1 MEDVKWFAD
10 VGKDDVSIVGGKGA
24 SLGEMSKA
32 GIPVPP
38 GFVVTAQA
46 YQEFVSQVQS
56 ELMSKLA
63 GLDVEDSEKLDKI
76 AVECQQIILG
86 CNLDNEVK
94 HAISDSYVEL
104 GKGYVA
110 VRSSATAEDL
120 PEASFA
126 GQQSTFLNVK
136 GKKDVLQAVVEC
148 FASLF
153 TARAIY
159 YREKN
164 NFKHDEVLIA
174 VVVQKMVESAKA
186 GVLFTVNPV
195 TKDRKEM
202 VIEGSFGLGELVV
215 AGQITPDTYLVSRE
229 GEVKDITIGSKKKG
243 LFLENGKNVEKELE
257 NSDEQVLNEEELKVI
272 SEMGVA
278 IEKHYGSP
286 QDIEWCI
293 EDNEL
298 FIVQS
303 RPITTL

>member
-1 MEDVKWFAD
+1 
-10 VGKDDVSIVGGKGA
+10 
-24 SLGEMSKA
+24 
-32 GIPVPP
+32 
-38 GFVVTAQA
+38 
-46 YQEFVSQVQS
+46 
-56 ELMSKLA
+56 
-63 GLDVEDSEKLDKI
+63 
-76 AVECQQIILG
+76 
-86 CNLDNEVK
+86 
-94 HAISDSYVEL
+94 
-104 GKGYVA
+104 
-110 VRSSATAEDL
+110 
-120 PEASFA
+120 
-126 GQQSTFLNVK
+126 
-136 GKKDVLQAVVEC
+136 
-148 FASLF
+148 
-153 TARAIY
+153 
-159 YREKN
+159 
-164 NFKHDEVLIA
+164 
-174 VVVQKMVESAKA
+174 MVESAKA